1 MISFDTFSGPSSR
14 VRERELED
22 RLRFHA
28 EHLASGL
35 AVDGTKQQ
43 GQQEQDEGEEE
54 EEEGYATA
62 PEPENE
68 DDDDGDDDD
77 VFYESQ
83 DEEFDLFHEHPRHPP
98 RRKEPAPSDVSSSS
112 SASSSPGD
120 LREEAATSRIQQL
133 VRLLTD
139 ARAHDARSALVHK
152 LLGSVNISELV
163 LSKATEEQIALAAD
177 EAIADE
183 ILANVDLEEK
193 RRQSLSQQDAPTT
206 AALDADGSDSSDDA
220 AATASTLATI
230 PTGSNVALF
239 LPGQYSPF
247 RVLELVD
254 VLDSTTGGMV
264 KRVLTKVRRRAPF
277 GQRFAKDMDKSIEF
291 CRFCSAYSDH
301 TSLQHRCRLCGLAG
315 HHRSRNCPRGASSVD
330 SAASASPSSALTL
343 PGDKNSRNRRYSYCT
358 FCANWGLHSTERHRC
373 RLCSAHGQHR
383 SRNCPQSRSP
393 ASGRGLWRGSPV
405 ESLRD
410 RKYCELCGSWRLHR
424 TTEHRCRICGTA
436 GDHRS
441 QKCPQKLPP
450 PSKSPA
456 AMPSGESLEQSSA
469 SQSTGSRTPRA
480 VRPSTDQ
487 ALVVKEFCR
496 FCSKKVTHRSDQHIC
511 RVCRAVG
518 THRSGD
524 CPERQSVLSYS
535 VEKASKVRDRVLEK
549 IPLVLPPAASALVYQ
564 SLDKMGDVDMILKK
578 TLQRIGVWGG
588 GSQTPITTPYA
599 PPMNANS
606 SSTVVMSAA
615 ASDRAMGMTDRRLSG
630 LLSPSG
636 PPIQPYSAGVYV
648 LSYAEGSSVVPE
660 RILKYMRL
668 LMHHEVST
676 NAFSVIVRFDP
687 RSSHWE
693 LDKPGMV
700 TPRSL
705 PSSPTMSRQLKKRM
719 AKYTMQTLLGAREK
733 LLVLLAAEQ
742 RKAALLSGV
751 KRLDGEAVVGRSM
764 VGPMEQEKDDCS
776 RPLGQHQVSCEA
788 GVDSGGN

>member
-1 MISFDTFSGPSSR
+1 MISFDTFSGPSSG
-14 VRERELED
+14 VRERELEE

-28 EHLASGL
+28 ERLASEL
-35 AVDGTKQQ
+35 ATG
-43 GQQEQDEGEEE
+43 GAEARRRAHRGEEE
-54 EEEGYATA
+54 DEDEDGYATA

-68 DDDDGDDDD
+68 EDEDD

-83 DEEFDLFHEHPRHPP
+83 DEEFDLFQEHPRYPPP
-98 RRKEPAPSDVSSSS
+98 RRKQPPPSDGDGDGDSSSSS
-112 SASSSPGD
+112 SASSSPGEM
-120 LREEAATSRIQQL
+120 REEAATSRIQQL

-152 LLGSVNISELV
+152 LLGSVSISELV

-193 RRQSLSQQDAPTT
+193 RRQSLSQQDAPSTV
-206 AALDADGSDSSDDA
+206 AQDANEGGSGDHA
-220 AATASTLATI
+220 AAAASTLVTTPA
-230 PTGSNVALF
+230 GSNVALF
-239 LPGQYSPF
+239 MPGQYSPF

-330 SAASASPSSALTL
+330 STASASPSSALTL
-343 PGDKNSRNRRYSYCT
+343 PGGKNTRNRRYCT
-358 FCANWGLHSTERHRC
+358 FCGNWGLHSTERHRC

-383 SRNCPQSRSP
+383 SRSCPQNRSP
-393 ASGRGLWRGSPV
+393 ASGRSLWRGSPV

-410 RKYCELCGSWRLHR
+410 RKHCDLCGSWRLHR
-424 TTEHRCRICGTA
+424 TSEHRCRICGAA

-450 PSKSPA
+450 PSQSPA
-456 AMPSGESLEQSSA
+456 AMPSGESSEQSPA
-469 SQSTGSRTPRA
+469 SQSTGSRTPRSA
-480 VRPSTDQ
+480 RQLTDQ

-496 FCSKKVTHRSDQHIC
+496 FCSKKVTHGSAQHIC

-599 PPMNANS
+599 PPMNAS
-606 SSTVVMSAA
+606 SSGTAAVSAA
-615 ASDRAMGMTDRRLSG
+615 AAERAMAMTDRRLSG
-630 LLSPSG
+630 LMSPPG
-636 PPIQPYSAGVYV
+636 PPIQPQSAGVYV
-648 LSYAEGSSVVPE
+648 LSYAEGSSVVPA

-719 AKYTMQTLLGAREK
+719 VKYTMQTLLGAREK

-742 RKAALLSGV
+742 RKAALQPG
-751 KRLDGEAVVGRSM
+751 A
-764 VGPMEQEKDDCS
+764 
-776 RPLGQHQVSCEA
+776 
-788 GVDSGGN
+788 